1 MERVVQQQRHVPWRN
16 PYGAAAP
23 AAAACASSPIRPPP
37 PGGAAAAARPPRGR
51 CLPQDLF
58 VRAVPLRP
66 PGAAACP
73 TPHDFRRPERAAA
86 ARARRTGRLG
96 RRRGHAI
103 CTALRSMARPRSL
116 PQLQPQHTGR
126 DPARRPRMRS
136 EIDLADR
143 IPLIRYPDWPS
154 AQKCISLGLR
164 SASLQ

>member
-73 TPHDFRRPERAAA
+73 TPHDFRRPERAARP
-86 ARARRTGRLG
+86 RARGGQGGGG
-96 RRRGHAI
+96 RRR
-103 CTALRSMARPRSL
+103 RP
-116 PQLQPQHTGR
+116 PPQHSDPWPDLDPCHSHSTQYLVHSR

-136 EIDLADR
+136 EIDLEGR
-143 IPLIRYPDWPS
+143 LYFRVNTYNGVIPTRYS
-154 AQKCISLGLR
+154 IQRVGA
-164 SASLQ
+164 